1 MSTSYCGTPPTLAP
15 AAAAATEEAVVR
27 GRSAVRS
34 EARRSCE
41 EEVGIGMA
49 PVRELTAAALLG
61 ALGGL
66 QVSVAQVQLP
76 GWNDTFCHSPDTVL
90 PGGGDCT

>member
-1 MSTSYCGTPPTLAP
+1 
-15 AAAAATEEAVVR
+15 
-27 GRSAVRS
+27 
-34 EARRSCE
+34 
-41 EEVGIGMA
+41 MA